1 MSVKKW
7 EDEGLMTHDE
17 ILMESSLLSQSAAF
31 TEKELIQSL
40 SVLKMKFL

>member
-1 MSVKKW
+1 MAVKKR
-7 EDEGLMTHDE
+7 EDED
-17 ILMESSLLSQSAAF
+17 ILRHGILTLESNAAF